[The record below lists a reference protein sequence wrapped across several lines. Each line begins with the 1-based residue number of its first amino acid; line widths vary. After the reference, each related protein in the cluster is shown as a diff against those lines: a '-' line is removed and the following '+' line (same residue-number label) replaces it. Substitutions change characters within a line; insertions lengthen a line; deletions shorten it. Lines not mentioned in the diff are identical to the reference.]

1 HRAGGSNRRIQ
12 TCPNGR
18 ILLRLLLRYAGCRG
32 VLLVPGGGCRRHRWL
47 GRVRPRLAG
56 SRHPQQSL
64 APIWK
69 PRPFLAGVSAGSR
82 STGVRFPRRV
92 GASIDGIQ
100 PYPHPFSAWIFDGEP
115 DMRLATLVLIG
126 VLGVGAA
133 TGSAQAAPFAPASET

>member
-1 HRAGGSNRRIQ
+1 
-12 TCPNGR
+12 
-18 ILLRLLLRYAGCRG
+18 
-32 VLLVPGGGCRRHRWL
+32 
-47 GRVRPRLAG
+47 
-56 SRHPQQSL
+56 L

-126 VLGVGAA
+126 ALGVGAA
-133 TGSAQAAPFAPASET
+133 TGSAQAAPFAPASETGSTSPIIQVYRGCGWGFHPVPGHWSRWRGEW